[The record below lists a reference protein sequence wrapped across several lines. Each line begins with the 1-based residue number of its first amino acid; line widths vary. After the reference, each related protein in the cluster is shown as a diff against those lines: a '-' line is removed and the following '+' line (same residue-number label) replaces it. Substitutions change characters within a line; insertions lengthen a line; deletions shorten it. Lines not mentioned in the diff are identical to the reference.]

1 MRDEL
6 DIALDLFI
14 AAIVLVILAF
24 FVIYGL
30 LPALERAF
38 GV

>member
-6 DIALDLFI
+6 DIAIDLFI
-14 AAIVLVILAF
+14 AAFVLVLLAV
-24 FVIYGL
+24 FVVYGL